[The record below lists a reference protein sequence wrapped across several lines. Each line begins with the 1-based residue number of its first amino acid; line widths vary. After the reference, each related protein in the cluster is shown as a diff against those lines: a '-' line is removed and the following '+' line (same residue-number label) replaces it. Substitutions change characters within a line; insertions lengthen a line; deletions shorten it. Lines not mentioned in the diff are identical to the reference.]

1 MALTK
6 LTQNLIDGTIVTSVN
21 GSSGAVTLETGTD
34 WQTTIQT
41 SNFTAVAGKG
51 YFVNTTSAEITVTL
65 PAGVVGNEVI
75 IQDYAGTFTTNKVIL
90 ASNGS
95 EKIQGSTDDF
105 KCSINNATVT
115 LIYQDATKGW
125 TADNIS
131 TNNIPLTISYLVV
144 AGGGSG
150 GANSNSGGG
159 GAGGYRTNF
168 GGTSISLSAATNYL
182 VTVGAGG
189 AGEAPQAAPGN
200 GNNGINSVF
209 NNITSTGGGRGSG
222 QGGSAASGGSGGGG
236 GYDTGGASGNA
247 GNYTPVEGYAGGA
260 GVSAGSYPGGGGGGA
275 SEAGNTDGNGHGGD
289 GVSNSITGASTI
301 YAGGGSGGVA
311 GGSSIIPGGDGGG
324 GAGSNNTATSQAGTA
339 NTGGGGGGGAGSY
352 GSGNGG
358 SGIVILR
365 YSDAYTI
372 SGLSGTTTTVGS
384 DSVTTFTAGTGN
396 IQFN

>member
-384 DSVTTFTAGTGN
+384 DSVTTFTSGTGN